1 MCSILTLVYDKIL
14 NELNKKPAAAASKT
28 NSDSKLTSQNNEE
41 EIEQP
46 FNIEEPLE
54 ESLPLPAPTRTK
66 KQVQAPVL
74 MSVSDFMGKS
84 SSSSTTPT
92 VDRSIGAVSAQGVE
106 GNRRGGEIIR
116 EVEGGESKEGSED
129 EEDWDEGSGEEEG
142 SGEKKKRKGGKIGGK
157 EQKVI
162 SGKDG
167 LPQVIKSGGGDGD
180 LKEDG
185 NSAPSPKGILK
196 NTTTDKGGK
205 SVQFTQ
211 EVIQEDK
218 AKKPK
223 KKKEEEEEEEPPK
236 RVSLFR
242 QRMQGGNN

>member
-1 MCSILTLVYDKIL
+1 M
-14 NELNKKPAAAASKT
+14 NELNKKPAAATKT
-28 NSDSKLTSQNNEE
+28 NSDSKLTSQSNED

-54 ESLPLPAPTRTK
+54 ESLPLPVPTRTK

-92 VDRSIGAVSAQGVE
+92 VGTSMGAVSAQGVE

-116 EVEGGESKEGSED
+116 EVEGEESKEGSED

-142 SGEKKKRKGGKIGGK
+142 SGKKKRKRKGGKNGGK

-167 LPQVIKSGGGDGD
+167 LPQVTKSGGGDGD

-218 AKKPK
+218 AKKSK